1 MPIPENDSFV
11 SFTQIS
17 PKFVITYPVNNK
29 PSTKY
34 IWTNDYRVNWRI
46 YIYIYMSLT
55 LNEYNRLQAQLRIIL
70 HVLIHSSFVDAIG
83 RIDLLHISHNA
94 SQVSC
99 PTIHHFV
106 TEMCTSVHISVTKR
120 CIVGYL
126 SDALWDLWN
135 GPNWPIFEIEPS
147 VGITAVSL
155 FEVSFFLVMVGFFYL
170 AASWTNAHLLQIR
183 NSETNSIVVS
193 NINMKPR
200 HCAVHSWLGRKTSA
214 ASWSWL
220 KWHVMVTLAT
230 RCHVTW
236 WHLHVRNLIWEDTG
250 CRLCSFQ
257 IDLSLAKI
265 DGTLLKILRPA
276 WTKWTPFRRR
286 HFQVHF
292 VRWKFLNSD

>member
-1 MPIPENDSFV
+1 MPILENDSFV

-46 YIYIYMSLT
+46 YIYIYIYTSLT

-83 RIDLLHISHNA
+83 RINLLHISHNA

-155 FEVSFFLVMVGFFYL
+155 FEVSFFFSDGWIFL
-170 AASWTNAHLLQIR
+170 
-183 NSETNSIVVS
+183 
-193 NINMKPR
+193 PR
-200 HCAVHSWLGRKTSA
+200 RFL
-214 ASWSWL
+214 
-220 KWHVMVTLAT
+220 
-230 RCHVTW
+230 
-236 WHLHVRNLIWEDTG
+236 NQ
-250 CRLCSFQ
+250 CSFITNKKQ
-257 IDLSLAKI
+257 WNEQHSCFKYKHE
-265 DGTLLKILRPA
+265 T
-276 WTKWTPFRRR
+276 
-286 HFQVHF
+286 
-292 VRWKFLNSD
+292 